1 MSIQIQYRLQSTVD
15 VYESAKGI
23 ALVSTVTGKAFSL
36 GLNAAPMA
44 KALQSGW
51 LTEDEAAGKTNDLS
65 QGYFAL
71 ITMQKTGMLDARM
84 VKGESVLFS
93 VSPSPEES
101 AFTGQIASGIT
112 YQLNR
117 YAYLRQ
123 DNGCLLLES
132 PLTPSRIAVH
142 DGKLA
147 GMLHHLCAGLRLDIA
162 GEDAKVFLSALI
174 ALGIAEPAG
183 VDNENSPMQFWQFHD
198 LLYYARTLH
207 GKTTY
212 TIGATYRF
220 HGKRPSLPAIRKPL
234 SDDVIALPAP
244 TALLSEQLGRP
255 FSEVL
260 GKRESRREFS
270 DEPLTLEELGAFL
283 YAAARIKRE
292 LAEPEQD
299 DAVTMRP
306 SPSGGA
312 RHALEIYPLVRHCTG
327 LSPGGYHYDAL
338 NHRLERVPG
347 NEEMIGTLLEENP
360 FEFLGGNSPQVTF
373 NIAARIGR
381 TAWKYESIAFKLIN
395 QDMGCL
401 YQTLYLVAT
410 ALGLSPCALGSVNT
424 DQLGKALGIDWREE
438 PFIGAFTL
446 GK

>member
-1 MSIQIQYRLQSTVD
+1 MKIMIQYKLRTGVD
-15 VYESAKGI
+15 VYESCHGGT
-23 ALVSTVTGKAFSL
+23 LVSMTDCKTLALGKDAFAMVKS
-36 GLNAAPMA
+36 
-44 KALQSGW
+44 LQSDW
-51 LTEDEAAGKTNDLS
+51 LTEENALEQTGDLS
-65 QGYFAL
+65 LGYFTL
-71 ITMQKTGMLDARM
+71 ITMQKAEMLDARM
-84 VKGESVLFS
+84 VRGESVLFS
-93 VSPSPEES
+93 VSPLPEES
-101 AFTGQIASGIT
+101 AFTGQIVSGIT

-147 GMLHHLCAGLRLDIA
+147 GMLHQLCAGLRLDIA
-162 GEDAKVFLSALI
+162 GEDTKAFLSALI

-183 VDNENSPMQFWQFHD
+183 VDNENSSMQFWQFHD
-198 LLYYARTLH
+198 LLYYVRTLH

-212 TIGATYRF
+212 PIGATYRF
-220 HGKRPSLPAIRKPL
+220 HGKRPSFPTIRKSV

-255 FSEVL
+255 FAEVL
-260 GKRESRREFS
+260 GRRESRRDFS

-283 YAAARIKRE
+283 HAAAKIKRE
-292 LAEPEQD
+292 LADPDHD

-306 SPSGGA
+306 YPSGGA
-312 RHALEIYPLVRHCTG
+312 RHALEIYPLIRRCAG
-327 LSPGGYHYDAL
+327 LSPGGYRYDAL
-338 NHRLERVPG
+338 KHRLERVPG
-347 NEEMIGTLLEENP
+347 NEEKIGILLEENP

-373 NIAARIGR
+373 HITARIGR

-401 YQTLYLVAT
+401 YQTFYLVAT
-410 ALGLSPCALGSVNT
+410 ALGLAPCALGSVNT